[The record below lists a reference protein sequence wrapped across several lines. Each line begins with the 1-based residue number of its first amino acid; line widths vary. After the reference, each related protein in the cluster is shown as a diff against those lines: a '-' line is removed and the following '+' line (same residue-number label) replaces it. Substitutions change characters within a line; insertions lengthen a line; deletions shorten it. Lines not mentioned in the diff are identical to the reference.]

1 MPIGI
6 IAGAGELPLTIARE
20 LKESGK
26 EVVIV
31 GLKDI
36 ASEALK
42 EHADTFSS
50 INIGKVGEIIS
61 FLKKNKVKD
70 LILAGKVDKKLIYER
85 DSVKPDWR
93 AMKMLFSAKL
103 KGDNELLSIL
113 EQEFL
118 KEGIK
123 LVDITKC
130 CPNLLTPEGVLTKR
144 EPSKEQWDDIA
155 LGVKVARKIG
165 ELDIGQAVAVKEG
178 SVIAVEAIEGTDEMI
193 IRAGNYVKDAV
204 IVKVSKPQQTL
215 KLDPPAVGLDT
226 IEKMKTARAKVI
238 ALEAYRSI
246 LINRQ
251 EFLKRANEYGMI
263 VVGVKLN

>member
-6 IAGAGELPLTIARE
+6 IAGAGELPLSIAKE
-20 LKESGK
+20 LKEKGNK
-26 EVVIV
+26 LVIV

-42 EHADTFSS
+42 EHADIFSS

-61 FLKKNKVKD
+61 FLKKNNVRD
-70 LILAGKVDKKLIYER
+70 LILAGKVDKRLIYER
-85 DSVKPDWR
+85 DKIKPDLK
-93 AMKMLFSAKL
+93 AMKMLLSAKL
-103 KGDNELLSIL
+103 RGDNELLNIL

-123 LVDITKC
+123 LIDIPQC
-130 CPNLLTPEGVLTKR
+130 CPNLLTPEGVLTKKK
-144 EPSKEQWDDIA
+144 PSKEQWDDIV

-204 IVKVSKPQQTL
+204 IVKVSKPQQNL
-215 KLDPPAVGLDT
+215 KLDPPAAGLDT
-226 IEKMKTARAKVI
+226 IEKMKLAQAKVI

-251 EFLKRANEYGMI
+251 ELLKRANEYGMI